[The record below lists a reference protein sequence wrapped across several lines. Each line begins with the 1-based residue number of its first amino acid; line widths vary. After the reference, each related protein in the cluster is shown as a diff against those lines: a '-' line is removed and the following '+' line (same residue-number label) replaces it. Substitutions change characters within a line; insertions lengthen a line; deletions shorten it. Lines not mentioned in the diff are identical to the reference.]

1 MSETLCTSS
10 EINQYNESNLDKVI
24 NKDSGSDS
32 CSVGCEGNV
41 SSVDTL
47 GIEKSVGSIG
57 CLVVGN
63 EVSEGSVGMRVCV
76 ISVLN

>member
-10 EINQYNESNLDKVI
+10 EINQYNESNIDSVI

-47 GIEKSVGSIG
+47 GIEKN
-57 CLVVGN
+57 VVVN
-63 EVSEGSVGMRVCV
+63 EFSEGSVGYESMC
-76 ISVLN
+76 N